1 MERQP
6 EAVCLDCDRRIH
18 PRETRPVPPDTRANP
33 AGLHAPK
40 RSQTKVQLILGH
52 YTRVT
57 GAAVGS
63 PATSGRE
70 MRIRVR
76 TRVSLRA
83 VSSDSSTGRT
93 AEVLSFKP
101 FPSEWVLISRRQ
113 RRLCLAKLA
122 GYGPGR

>member
-52 YTRVT
+52 YTRVNGLLPAAALECCGCSCQAKQGKDD
-57 GAAVGS
+57 GATEREGS
-63 PATSGRE
+63 RGAQVFRQSFSEYRYFRGTLA
-70 MRIRVR
+70 RI
-76 TRVSLRA
+76 
-83 VSSDSSTGRT
+83 
-93 AEVLSFKP
+93 P
-101 FPSEWVLISRRQ
+101 RRGTPDLFLGTQ
-113 RRLCLAKLA
+113 
-122 GYGPGR
+122 